1 MRQYGKVTQPYR
13 KEGSMK
19 NITESRV
26 LGLSRFLILPLFS
39 LRKREKP
46 ALYLFTSS
54 LLMRD
59 LSWNAMVKKFL
70 N

>member
-1 MRQYGKVTQPYR
+1 
-13 KEGSMK
+13 MK